1 MIGVQGL
8 AIVPKNAAGTA
19 AGFLGLFGYLL
30 GDAVLSKIVLGNIA
44 QSSLGW
50 NATFWVFVVGAL
62 LAAVI
67 CAVSWGKEKRMME
80 ERIAAANK

>member
-1 MIGVQGL
+1 MWFLLERGYLFAIGYL
-8 AIVPKNAAGTA
+8 LFA
-19 AGFLGLFGYLL
+19 FGYLL

-50 NATFWVFVVGAL
+50 NATFWALVVGAL

-67 CAVSWGKEKRMME
+67 CLVSWGKEKRMME
-80 ERIAAANK
+80 ERLAAAQK